1 MAFAYLAIIGGGC
14 SSMQPALAPW
24 KILVRSLHSPLFWL
38 ALWWGKSKRPHMGD
52 PPTWVGVTR
61 CGRRHGGGRRR
72 FRPTDPVGKNVNL
85 LCGFL
90 WHAGGIFVVW
100 LISRLVSITKG
111 VWLPTVRGEG
121 AIMSGLLPGGGEV
134 MSSVSVRL
142 GSHLCWLRPGSCG

>member
-1 MAFAYLAIIGGGC
+1 
-14 SSMQPALAPW
+14 
-24 KILVRSLHSPLFWL
+24 
-38 ALWWGKSKRPHMGD
+38 MGD

-72 FRPTDPVGKNVNL
+72 FRPTDPVGICYVD
-85 LCGFL
+85 L

-100 LISRLVSITKG
+100 LISRLVSIMKG

-121 AIMSGLLPGGGEV
+121 AIMSGLLPAGGV